1 MSGHKINDLLILQLQ
16 MCESNDGCLE
26 KKCLNQKSN
35 QIIKF
40 ENLSLALLTTLFCF
54 FLKQFKLP
62 KTNKGEGINQLYWC
76 TFVFL

>member
-35 QIIKF
+35 QIINF
-40 ENLSLALLTTLFCF
+40 EKRVPRTANNSVLFFLSNLSCQ
-54 FLKQFKLP
+54 KQTK
-62 KTNKGEGINQLYWC
+62 ERE
-76 TFVFL
+76 

>member
-35 QIIKF
+35 QIINF
-40 ENLSLALLTTLFCF
+40 ENVSLALLTTLFCF
-54 FLKQFKLP
+54 FKA
-62 KTNKGEGINQLYWC
+62 I
-76 TFVFL
+76 

>member
-35 QIIKF
+35 QIINF
-40 ENLSLALLTTLFCF
+40 EKRVPRTANNFVLFF
-54 FLKQFKLP
+54 F
-62 KTNKGEGINQLYWC
+62 
-76 TFVFL
+76 

>member
-35 QIIKF
+35 QIINF
-40 ENLSLALLTTLFCF
+40 EKRVPRTANNFVLFF
-54 FLKQFKLP
+54 FKA
-62 KTNKGEGINQLYWC
+62 I
-76 TFVFL
+76 